1 MIDRVLVTGFAP
13 WDTHRVNSSAVAIE
27 PLDGIE
33 IGGIRIKTAVLPV
46 DFDGCVAALL
56 EAAAE
61 FEPDAVISFGM
72 LSTGPDVWRVELLA
86 HNVDGRR
93 DGNRLLDNA
102 LPRILPTGLPAAR
115 IFGRL
120 LEAGLPV
127 ELSENAGRF
136 VCNHLFFE
144 SLRAAESGRLPP
156 FTGFV
161 HVPPPV
167 FKEGQDSPVN
177 LDPLHEGARLVV
189 EAVLSQ
195 PGDRAGIGP

>member
-1 MIDRVLVTGFAP
+1 M
-13 WDTHRVNSSAVAIE
+13 
-27 PLDGIE
+27 
-33 IGGIRIKTAVLPV
+33 
-46 DFDGCVAALL
+46 
-56 EAAAE
+56 
-61 FEPDAVISFGM
+61 
-72 LSTGPDVWRVELLA
+72 
-86 HNVDGRR
+86 
-93 DGNRLLDNA
+93 
-102 LPRILPTGLPAAR
+102 
-115 IFGRL
+115 
-120 LEAGLPV
+120 

-167 FKEGQDSPVN
+167 FKDGQDSPVN